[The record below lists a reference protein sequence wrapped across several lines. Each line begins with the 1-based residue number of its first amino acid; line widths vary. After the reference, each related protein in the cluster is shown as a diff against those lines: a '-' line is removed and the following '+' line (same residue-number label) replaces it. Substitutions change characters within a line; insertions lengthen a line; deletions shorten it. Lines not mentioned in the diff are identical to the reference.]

1 MEQHSGTQIRLLW
14 LAVLNPMLMDAGEE
28 RSGGRGAGE
37 ISLADKTGTPH
48 GTNKQQGVQSL
59 QGVGF

>member
-37 ISLADKTGTPH
+37 ISLADKTGTPR
-48 GTNKQQGVQSL
+48 GTNKQ
-59 QGVGF
+59 